1 MLEGLVSAAQKSDA
15 EQPTIRTRP
24 QGRIP
29 GAVGALSQSV
39 TNMVAELE
47 NAQKTI
53 AAGDVIVELDVSLI
67 DSSIVADRLNIGD
80 DPETADFI
88 ESIRRHGQKTPILV
102 RPHPTAEGRYQV
114 AYGHRRLHALRTIGR
129 PVKAQIVP
137 MTDEELVIAQGQ
149 ENRSR
154 LDLSYIERCMFAQ
167 RLEDRSFKRD
177 TIIEALRV
185 DKTEL
190 SRMLRVSRGIP
201 HELIYKIGPAA
212 TVGRRRWGDLV
223 DAISSIDWGREGGS
237 IMEAADRPDITSDDR
252 FAVVLAVALERVQP
266 TAPAGSTPQSTPG
279 RQQGRG
285 PELTT
290 VDQAEPPMQ
299 SLRPDSGR
307 PEAANGRTAEELLP
321 IHERDSVKIIPG
333 PGEIRIVYNQE
344 EFSTPEIQA
353 FIASIRTASFELKRK
368 SG

>member
-1 MLEGLVSAAQKSDA
+1 
-15 EQPTIRTRP
+15 
-24 QGRIP
+24 
-29 GAVGALSQSV
+29 
-39 TNMVAELE
+39 
-47 NAQKTI
+47 
-53 AAGDVIVELDVSLI
+53 
-67 DSSIVADRLNIGD
+67 
-80 DPETADFI
+80 
-88 ESIRRHGQKTPILV
+88 
-102 RPHPTAEGRYQV
+102 
-114 AYGHRRLHALRTIGR
+114 
-129 PVKAQIVP
+129 
-137 MTDEELVIAQGQ
+137 
-149 ENRSR
+149 
-154 LDLSYIERCMFAQ
+154 MFAQ

-290 VDQAEPPMQ
+290 VDQAEPATHAISTARQRQARGRKWSDSRGAVAHPRAGQRQNHSWAWRNSDRLQ
-299 SLRPDSGR
+299 SGGVFHPGNSGIHSFNPDR
-307 PEAANGRTAEELLP
+307 
-321 IHERDSVKIIPG
+321 
-333 PGEIRIVYNQE
+333 
-344 EFSTPEIQA
+344 
-353 FIASIRTASFELKRK
+353 
-368 SG
+368 